1 MNTWDQLLLTGEFAP
16 REHVLKGLTLEQVGA
31 RPAGAPHSIYEELW
45 HAATWQRIV
54 IADDAVAHERWK
66 AGDQFPGT
74 PAPADE
80 TVWQDLVDSFLA
92 ESERAVRL
100 SRDEAWLELDETEGL
115 TGFTW
120 RNALEHLAVHNAYHM
135 GKIVLLR
142 QLLGV
147 WSPPPD
153 DA

>member
-1 MNTWDQLLLTGEFAP
+1 MNTWGQLFLTGEFAP
-16 REHVLKGLTLEQVGA
+16 REHILKGLTLEQVGA
-31 RPAGAPHSIYEELW
+31 RPIGAPHSIYEEVW

-54 IADDAVAHERWK
+54 VAGDVAAHERWK
-66 AGDQFPGT
+66 AGEQFPRT
-74 PAPADE
+74 SAPADE
-80 TVWQDLVDSFLA
+80 AVWQDLVDSFLA

-100 SRDEAWLELDETEGL
+100 SQDEAWLETDETEAQP
-115 TGFTW
+115 GFTW
-120 RNALEHLAVHNAYHM
+120 RNALEHLAVHSAYHM

-142 QLLGV
+142 QRLGV